1 MKVSVIVPIYNQEK
15 YLKKCID
22 SLVKQE
28 GDYEF
33 ILVNDGSKDNSEKII
48 KSYRDKRIKYFKNKN
63 RGIGYTR
70 NFGISKA
77 TGKYLMFL
85 DSDDYLEENAIKILL
100 DNILDNDILIFNINK
115 IIKGKK
121 IKDDLIKYNTFNL
134 IKSPDNLLGINLAVW
149 NKIYLTSLIK
159 ENNIKFPENLKY
171 EDAPFMVQALI
182 AASKISTVD
191 NYLYNYVIHSNSE
204 TTIRDSRVFDIFKI
218 LDLIRENKKEYLNE
232 TIKYLIV
239 KILTNYTIQQRKN
252 INKINGMKFI
262 DEAFLYMK
270 KYVPDYKD
278 NKYYPKRGIRAIIEK
293 NKLLTKVY
301 CLLYLGWK

>member
-301 CLLYLGWK
+301 CLLYLG